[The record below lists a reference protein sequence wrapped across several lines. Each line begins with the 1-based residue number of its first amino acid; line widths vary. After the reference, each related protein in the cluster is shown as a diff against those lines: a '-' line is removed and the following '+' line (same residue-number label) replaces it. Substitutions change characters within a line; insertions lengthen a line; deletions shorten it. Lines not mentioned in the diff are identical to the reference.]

1 MESEKPAGEAI
12 AIINAKIVR
21 MVAFISVMVEMIR
34 KEFNFESRGNSI
46 RRVIGYKEYTIMICS
61 HCLSY
66 LISLSFFPIWSWC
79 CFICC
84 NTAFLENFLGKIRE
98 VKVKLKAFIF
108 KIEECLIEE
117 WWFLAS
123 LWHSLPGL
131 ISFDSGNLLLCYRA
145 LINYMKCWKSGW
157 LVAACEWTQTQES
170 RLAPFLPHDPFY
182 LAFVFRSSDVETSR
196 ALFVTPTCQWTSR
209 SVGWD
214 SSLSCGFRLLT

>member
-145 LINYMKCWKSGW
+145 LIYEMLEVRLAGCCMWVDTNTRVTLSPIFTTWSILFGFCLSKFRCWNFSCFICHSHVPMD
-157 LVAACEWTQTQES
+157 LSIS
-170 RLAPFLPHDPFY
+170 RLGFLTE
-182 LAFVFRSSDVETSR
+182 LW
-196 ALFVTPTCQWTSR
+196 L
-209 SVGWD
+209 
-214 SSLSCGFRLLT
+214 

>member
-1 MESEKPAGEAI
+1 MESEKAAGEAI

-98 VKVKLKAFIF
+98 VKVKLKE
-108 KIEECLIEE
+108 K
-117 WWFLAS
+117 
-123 LWHSLPGL
+123 
-131 ISFDSGNLLLCYRA
+131 
-145 LINYMKCWKSGW
+145 
-157 LVAACEWTQTQES
+157 
-170 RLAPFLPHDPFY
+170 
-182 LAFVFRSSDVETSR
+182 
-196 ALFVTPTCQWTSR
+196 
-209 SVGWD
+209 
-214 SSLSCGFRLLT
+214 